1 MAPLQVLTMVELSKY
16 LTLDEVSFR
25 RLFAGTPVRRLG
37 RDRFIRNVLIAA
49 GNSRNRSLSE
59 FVEPLLRDPSPLV
72 RAMAIW
78 ALGELRGTQAMTAIA
93 PDLLNQE
100 TDADVRAEWALV
112 IAA

>member
-25 RLFAGTPVRRLG
+25 RLFAGTPVRRRG
-37 RDRFIRNVLIAA
+37 RDRFLRNVLIAA

-59 FVEPLLRDPSPLV
+59 VVESLLRDPSPLV

-78 ALGELRGTQAMTAIA
+78 ALGELRGVQAMAAIA